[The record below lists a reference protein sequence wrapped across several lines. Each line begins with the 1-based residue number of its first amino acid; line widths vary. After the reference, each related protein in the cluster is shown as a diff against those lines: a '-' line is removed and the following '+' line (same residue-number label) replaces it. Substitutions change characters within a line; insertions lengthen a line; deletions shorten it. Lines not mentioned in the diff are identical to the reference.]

1 MVSQNCAHTM
11 SPKGTLSWGGRKKSA
26 QVQNSKYQLKSLRV
40 VDGLIEELT
49 WDPGVQHTFVGN
61 VDNWLSDFKVYS
73 GLRGFVSCV
82 DCHSLVLVLVRS
94 ERS

>member
-1 MVSQNCAHTM
+1 M
-11 SPKGTLSWGGRKKSA
+11 GREKEERPGSEFQISVK
-26 QVQNSKYQLKSLRV
+26 VPSLRV

-61 VDNWLSDFKVYS
+61 VDNWLSDFEVYS
-73 GLRGFVSCV
+73 RLRGFVSCV
-82 DCHSLVLVLVRS
+82 DCHSVMLVLVRS